1 MHFRPLKLCIALLC
15 FIFTST
21 ASFAQPTWTLDP
33 FGKEKKPEKYEE
45 KVLGSEKTATKKF
58 TPVRRFIQNNVTHY
72 NYYFNANNKI
82 NEVIERAKM
91 AQKDDFSRL
100 LSFYPYTLENTATQ
114 QVELDSVIYKSTS
127 GILLHDLRNDWI
139 DNLYLLIGKSYFLRK
154 EFDSAALTF
163 QFINYNLFP
172 RKKNEDDNRVIGGR
186 DLEKPGVFSIAD
198 KEDRN
203 FVQKAL
209 TKAPSRNESLLWLAR
224 TFIEK
229 KEYGE
234 AAGLINI
241 LQNDPN
247 FPKRLHNDLEEITA
261 YWFYAQNNFDS
272 SAVHLEKALSKAATK
287 QERSRWEYLL
297 GQMYEMTGNFERAS
311 FYYAKAS
318 KHTADPVLDIYARL
332 NDAKMYRQTGNEE
345 ALRESIARLL
355 KMAKRDKYEAYRDI
369 IYYSAGKISV
379 QVPDTVSGVNLYRK
393 GISSLAT
400 TEGIKS
406 QTFFQL
412 GNIAYRQRDYKAA
425 AAAYD
430 SIRIEDS
437 AYLDEHNFNLTERSA
452 TLKKLVTQLLIVE
465 REDSLQMVAA
475 MEPEAREDFIRKAMR
490 SHRKSTGQ
498 KEEDPAAGKTLI
510 TFNNTKDGPV
520 DLFAAPEKGDWYFN
534 NNNLKSRGFNE
545 FKVKWGKRDNVDNW
559 RRIEGGATLPSDKS
573 GMVPPAVRDSLNKA
587 QGIEDYNYSFE
598 GMMDALPLTPGEID
612 SSNLIIAES
621 IFTMGRIFQFEL
633 EDHEQ
638 ATNMFE
644 LYLQRFPTLLRD
656 GEVYLGLYYSYSKL
670 GNTERADHY
679 KKLLSSDFSS
689 SPSALAVN
697 DPGALDPDRKDPAA
711 TKRYSDI
718 YDLFIE
724 GKFEEALAS
733 KRSAD
738 STYGS
743 NYWTPQL
750 LYIEAVYHIRQRND
764 SLAIVALNNISA
776 RYPESPLQPK
786 ALMMIDVLNRRPEIE
801 AYLTNLQVTRAEEDQ
816 IILPSDEK
824 AEVKKVDA
832 PEVKPITPV
841 VVPVMKD
848 SGIAALPNT
857 TDGTFMLNAGQ
868 SHVVLMVM
876 NKVDGT
882 YQNEAKNAFTRYN
895 REMFYSAGLT
905 LNREALDADNALL
918 VTGKFDDAAAAL
930 SYYDKIKKA
939 APREVSWLPA
949 NKYYFLIISEAN
961 LAKLRENK
969 DLNAYRTLL
978 NKHYENRF

>member
-1 MHFRPLKLCIALLC
+1 MLAFSSA
-15 FIFTST
+15 
-21 ASFAQPTWTLDP
+21 AQPTWTLDP
-33 FGKEKKPEKYEE
+33 FGKEKKPKKYEE

-58 TPVRRFIQNNVTHY
+58 TPFRRFIQNNVTHY

-91 AQKDDFSRL
+91 AQKDDYSRL
-100 LSFYPYTLENTATQ
+100 LSFYPYNLENTATQ

-127 GILLHDLRNDWI
+127 GILLHDLRNDWV

-172 RKKNEDDNRVIGGR
+172 RKKNENDSRVIGGR
-186 DLEKPGVFSIAD
+186 DVEKPGIFSIAD

-229 KEYGE
+229 KEFGE

-241 LQNDPN
+241 LENDPN
-247 FPKRLHNDLEEITA
+247 FPKRLHNDLEEIAA

-272 SAVHLEKALSKAATK
+272 ASVHLEKALSNAANK
-287 QERSRWEYLL
+287 QDRSRWEFLL
-297 GQMYEMTGNFERAS
+297 GQMYEMTGSFDKAS
-311 FYYAKAS
+311 YYYAKAS
-318 KHTADPVLDIYARL
+318 KHTADPILDIYARL
-332 NDAKMYRQTGNEE
+332 NDAKMNRQTGNEA
-345 ALRESIARLL
+345 ALRESIARLM

-379 QVPDTVSGVNLYRK
+379 QLPDTVSGVALYRK
-393 GISSLAT
+393 GVNALST
-400 TEGIKS
+400 TEGVKS
-406 QTFFQL
+406 QTYFQL
-412 GNIAYRQRDYKAA
+412 GNIAYRQRDYKNA

-430 SIRIEDS
+430 SIRIEDT
-437 AYLDEHNFNLTERSA
+437 AFLDEHNFNLAERSA
-452 TLKKLVTQLLIVE
+452 TLKKLVTQLMIVE

-475 MEPEAREDFIRKAMR
+475 MDPEAREDFVRKVMR
-490 SHRKSTGQ
+490 SHS
-498 KEEDPAAGKTLI
+498 KESGAKNEDPLAGKTLI
-510 TFNNTKDGPV
+510 TFNNAKDGPV
-520 DLFAAPEKGDWYFN
+520 DLFAAPDKGDWYFN
-534 NNNLKSRGFNE
+534 NNSLKSRGFNE

-587 QGIEDYNYSFE
+587 QGVSDYNYSFE
-598 GMMDALPLTPGEID
+598 GMMDALPLTPQEID

-621 IFTMGRIFQFEL
+621 IFTMGRLFQFEL

-638 ATNMFE
+638 AVNMFE
-644 LYLQRFPTLLRD
+644 LYLQRFPTLLRN
-656 GEVYLGLYYSYSKL
+656 GEVYLGLYYSYNKL
-670 GNTERADHY
+670 GNEERADHY
-679 KKLLSSDFSS
+679 KKLLNSDFSS
-689 SPSALAVN
+689 SPSALALN
-697 DPGALDPDRKDPAA
+697 NPAALDPERKDPAA
-711 TKRYSDI
+711 TARYASI

-724 GKFEEALAS
+724 GKFDEALAA

-738 STYGS
+738 SIYGS

-750 LYIEAVYHIRQRND
+750 LYIEAVHHIRQKND
-764 SLAIVALNNISA
+764 SLAIVALNNITTL
-776 RYPESPLQPK
+776 YPTSPLQPK
-786 ALMMIDVLNRRPEIE
+786 ALMLIDVLNRRPEIE
-801 AYLTNLQVTRAEEDQ
+801 AYLNNLQVTRATEDQ
-816 IILPSDEK
+816 IILPSDDK
-824 AEVKKVDA
+824 VEVNKVDA
-832 PEVKPITPV
+832 PELKPISKV

-857 TDGTFMLNAGQ
+857 TDGTFTLNAAAP
-868 SHVVLMVM
+868 HFVLMVL

-882 YQNEAKNAFTRYN
+882 YQNEAGNAFNRYN

-905 LNREALDADNALL
+905 TSREALDAENALL
-918 VTGKFDDAAAAL
+918 ITGKFDDAAAAL
-930 SYYDKIKKA
+930 SYFDKVKKA

-949 NKYYFLIISEAN
+949 NKYYFLIISADN
-961 LAKLRENK
+961 LQKLRENK
-969 DLNAYRTLL
+969 DLNAYRNLL
-978 NKHYENRF
+978 KKHYENRF